1 MLLRFACLSLLLGC
15 QSASPP
21 PEREI
26 DGAAALAYA
35 RAQVDFGPRIPGTEG
50 HRRMAVWLDSL
61 LRARADS
68 VTVQAWTHVAKTRD
82 SLSVKNFI
90 AHFNP
95 RAARRILFLAHWDS
109 RPIADADTGSRA
121 KLPVPGANDGASG
134 VAVLL
139 AMADALKRRAPSIGV
154 DLLFVDG
161 EDYGVFAEDADVLI
175 GSRYYAKSV
184 AAEARPE
191 FAVLLDMVG
200 GKGAQFRKEGNSVTA
215 SPTVVDMV
223 WGTAA
228 RMGYGL
234 VFPNETGGSVTDD
247 HIPLQQAGIRAIDV
261 IPEFGT
267 ASGYSAW
274 HTIDDTIDKLAA
286 ETLKAVG
293 DVMVGVIREAR
304 KVE

>member
-1 MLLRFACLSLLLGC
+1 MVLRLACLALLLGC
-15 QSASPP
+15 QSAPP
-21 PEREI
+21 PPVREI
-26 DGAAALAYA
+26 DGVAALAYA
-35 RAQVDFGPRIPGTEG
+35 RAQVEFGPRIPGTEG
-50 HRRMAVWLDSL
+50 HRRMAAWLDTL

-68 VTVQAWTHVAKTRD
+68 VTVQAWIHVNKAGD
-82 SLSVKNFI
+82 SLPVRNFI

-95 RAARRILFLAHWDS
+95 KAPRRLLFFAHWDS

-121 KLPVPGANDGASG
+121 KRPVPGANDGASG

-139 AMADALKRRAPSIGV
+139 AMADALKKQPPSIGV

-161 EDYGVFAEDADVLI
+161 EDYGIFAEEVDVLI
-175 GSRYYAKSV
+175 GSRHYAKSV
-184 AAEARPE
+184 APEARPE

-200 GKGAQFRKEGNSVTA
+200 GKGARFRKEGYSVTA
-215 SPTVVDMV
+215 APTVVELV
-223 WGTAA
+223 WTTAA
-228 RMGYGL
+228 RMGYGA
-234 VFPNETGGSVTDD
+234 VFPDEAGGSVTDD

-267 ASGYSAW
+267 VSGYAPW
-274 HTIDDTIDKLAA
+274 HTIDDTIDKLAP

-293 DVMVGVIREAR
+293 DVMIGVVREAR